1 MRISMI
7 WYHQQMRT
15 KTFVIGMSAVVFATV
30 VALSAQQKPAA
41 TPAEK
46 ITVYKTSSCGCC
58 KLWVDH
64 LKASG
69 FDVQAMDVSSADV
82 RAVSKAAGLK
92 EEDTSCHTAKVGN
105 YTVEGHVPA
114 ADIKRMLK
122 EKPAIAGIA
131 APGMPQGSPGMEQG
145 SKEPYD
151 VLAFTKDG
159 KTTVYSKHK

>member
-1 MRISMI
+1 MRINR
-7 WYHQQMRT
+7 RT
-15 KTFVIGMSAVVFATV
+15 LAIVLMFVTGFVYAV
-30 VALSAQQKPAA
+30 SAQQKAAPAA
-41 TPAEK
+41 LPK
-46 ITVYKTSSCGCC
+46 VTVYKTSSCGCC

-64 LKASG
+64 MKASG

-92 EEDTSCHTAKVGN
+92 DEDTSCHTAKVGN

-114 ADIKRMLK
+114 ADIKRMLQ

-145 SKEPYD
+145 TKEPYD
-151 VLAFTKDG
+151 VIAFTKDG
-159 KTTVYSKHK
+159 KSTVYAKHK

>member
-1 MRISMI
+1 MRIS
-7 WYHQQMRT
+7 RL
-15 KTFVIGMSAVVFATV
+15 TFVLSAVTV
-30 VALSAQQKPAA
+30 AALTLSLAAQSNPAA
-41 TPAEK
+41 TAAPAAEK

-69 FDVQAMDVSSADV
+69 FDVQAMDVSAADV
-82 RAVSKAAGLK
+82 RAISKAAGLK
-92 EEDTSCHTAKVGN
+92 EEDTSCHTAKIGN

-151 VLAFTKDG
+151 VMAFTKDG
-159 KTTVYSKHK
+159 KTTVYAKHK